1 MIFANTDKEITLIY
15 SSEDHIGKQILAYCQ
30 VESLPIHEI
39 DLKQTKVTIMQWA
52 ELAQRMGIETK
63 ELVNTESSAY
73 LQKFEK
79 DSDFDENDWLS
90 LLEKNPD
97 VLRAPIVMKGDKV
110 VLMSNP
116 QEMLQFIK

>member
-15 SSEDHIGKQILAYCQ
+15 SSEDQIGKQILAYCQ

-39 DLKQTKVTIMQWA
+39 DLLHTKITVTQWA
-52 ELAQRMGIETK
+52 ELAQRMGVDVK
-63 ELVNTESSAY
+63 DLVNTESSAY

-79 DSDFDENDWLS
+79 GADFDENDWLN
-90 LLEKNPD
+90 LLEKNQD
-97 VLRAPIVMKGDKV
+97 VLRGPIVMKGNKV
-110 VLMSNP
+110 VMMSNP

>member
-1 MIFANTDKEITLIY
+1 MIFANTDKEITIIY
-15 SSEDHIGKQILAYCQ
+15 SSEDQIGKQILAYAQ
-30 VESLPIHEI
+30 IERLPIHAI
-39 DLKQTKVTIMQWA
+39 DIKKTKIPGDQWA
-52 ELAQRMGIETK
+52 EIANRMGIKVK

-79 DSDFDENDWLS
+79 DADFDENDWLS

-97 VLRAPIVMKGDKV
+97 VLRGPIVMKGNKV
-110 VLMSNP
+110 VMMNNP